1 MASTLD
7 NLNRQRQQLR
17 EESKRLTRLLKQ
29 SRQQLA
35 VETRR
40 EELAKDRRRRVG
52 LCILAIASDALTFL
66 KSYLKSELS
75 TVSELVA
82 DSEYEE
88 ISKEF
93 LALSPGAVNALTD
106 DMDDTRCA
114 DLQQAIDWTIKS
126 ELHAWT
132 SFQNLAKGI
141 APTAGMMIRQKQ
153 ELQSRVMQPLE
164 MTNKRSTQRSATY
177 KWLSSWRRKWAMPS
191 GRFGH
196 RDTPSVEVM
205 RAKVSIGLGLDFEKE
220 IIPSR
225 CRFFTTRSGPRSQTR
240 VRPWRENEVQKPALF
255 LGSPILILQKG
266 WASFRPFFDRV
277 FFFQKS

>member
-1 MASTLD
+1 MAATLV
-7 NLNRQRQQLR
+7 NLSKQRQQVR
-17 EESKRLTRLLKQ
+17 EESKRLTRVLKQ

-35 VETRR
+35 VVTRR
-40 EELAKDRRRRVG
+40 DELAKDRRRRIG
-52 LCILAIASDALTFL
+52 LRILAIASDATTFL

-75 TVSELVA
+75 TGSELVA
-82 DSEYEE
+82 DSEYED

-93 LALSPGAVNALTD
+93 LALSPAAVNALTD
-106 DMDDTRCA
+106 HMDATRCA

-141 APTAGMMIRQKQ
+141 APTAGVMIRQRQ

-164 MTNKRSTQRSATY
+164 MKQSRSTKRSATY
-177 KWLSSWRRKWAMPS
+177 KWLRSWRRKWAMPS

-205 RAKVSIGLGLDFEKE
+205 RAKVNVGLGLDFENE
-220 IIPSR
+220 IIPS
-225 CRFFTTRSGPRSQTR
+225 CRHFSPTGPGPEIGR
-240 VRPWRENEVQKPALF
+240 
-255 LGSPILILQKG
+255 G
-266 WASFRPFFDRV
+266 
-277 FFFQKS
+277 

>member
-52 LCILAIASDALTFL
+52 LRILAIASDALTFL

-220 IIPSR
+220 IISSR
-225 CRFFTTRSGPRSQTR
+225 CRFSPPPGPGPE
-240 VRPWRENEVQKPALF
+240 VRR
-255 LGSPILILQKG
+255 G
-266 WASFRPFFDRV
+266 
-277 FFFQKS
+277 